1 MRAIKPLLI
10 IVAVLASAF
19 ALNARAQTAP
29 TSLSGVVIS
38 WATDTYVPTGFQGK
52 RLPTSGS
59 DIAAWVIIFVAGKPV
74 SAANY
79 TVQWYANEELL
90 QSGRGLAAISFKA
103 PWTADQIVR
112 LQARV
117 QSPDGDL
124 SVARIQVPVVSP
136 KIAIRAD
143 YPGGVFTGPS
153 ANVAALPYFFNVS
166 DASSLTFQWSANGV
180 TAQNSESP
188 DSAVITLGDNA
199 PSGTSIRVQVTA
211 TNSGGS
217 TAATAYVNLTY
228 QKI

>member
-124 SVARIQVPVVSP
+124 SVARIQVPVV
-136 KIAIRAD
+136 
-143 YPGGVFTGPS
+143 TGPS